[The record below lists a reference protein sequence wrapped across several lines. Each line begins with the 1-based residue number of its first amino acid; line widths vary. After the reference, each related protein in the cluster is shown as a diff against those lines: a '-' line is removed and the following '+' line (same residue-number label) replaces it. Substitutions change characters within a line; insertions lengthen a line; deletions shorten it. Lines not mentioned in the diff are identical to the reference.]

1 MSHQLR
7 RLAIILLTTALVSLL
22 VLGASGVASGK
33 KKHKRLRLT
42 CDQTTDA
49 ISGTAQELRAKYNA
63 MGFTIED
70 APNGVLVG
78 SGCKNVG
85 KLTRQGSA
93 YMADVH
99 HTDDGSPPFPGET
112 NPDVYAYHWQWNEI
126 VTRTKKGRIRTTVT
140 DFQCTREAFGP
151 PPEYDVQVL
160 PC

>member
-1 MSHQLR
+1 MR
-7 RLAIILLTTALVSLL
+7 KLLIVNTTLLLVMALVLSG
-22 VLGASGVASGK
+22 GADA

-42 CDQTTDA
+42 CDQATEAIATTA
-49 ISGTAQELRAKYNA
+49 EQYRARYNA
-63 MGFTIED
+63 MGFTIEP
-70 APNGVLVG
+70 APYGLLVG
-78 SGCKNVG
+78 GGCKNVG

-99 HTDDGSPPFPGET
+99 YADDGSPPFPGET

-126 VTRTKKGRIRTTVT
+126 VTRTKKGRLRTSVT
-140 DFQCTREAFGP
+140 DFRCTREALGP

>member
-1 MSHQLR
+1 MCHQLP
-7 RLAIILLTTALVSLL
+7 RLIPIALATTLL
-22 VLGASGVASGK
+22 VLVGLGAAVVAPA

-42 CDQTTDA
+42 CDQTTQA
-49 ISGTAQELRAKYNA
+49 IFNTAQQFRAQYNA
-63 MGFTIED
+63 KGFTIED
-70 APNGVLVG
+70 APYGILVG
-78 SGCKNVG
+78 QGCKNIG

-93 YMADVH
+93 FMADVH

-140 DFQCTREAFGP
+140 DFQCTREALGP
-151 PPEYDVQVL
+151 PPGYDIQVL